1 MSQRKN
7 YFVEKGMQSKFILTL
22 LLLLFLV
29 AVITICNLFVIYEF
43 VVQNM
48 DPIHG
53 ATAQNLMEVIKSVAG
68 YRLLLIGLVNLMI
81 VAIIG
86 VFYSHQFAGPSYK
99 LERSIRQIATG
110 DLSFDVT
117 LRKSDAMHNIADSL
131 NVMLSRFRELFVKAN
146 ELTGRM
152 RNTVDGIAAEHESLG
167 KETAVLRGNIA
178 ELEDLLGSMKLKPTP
193 GSEGEGDPSKE
204 DVAREAAAEKVS

>member
-146 ELTGRM
+146 ELTGRL
-152 RNTVDGIAAEHESLG
+152 RNNVDGLAAEHENLG
-167 KETAVLRGNIA
+167 KETAVLRGTIA
-178 ELEDLLGSMKLKPTP
+178 ELEDILGSMKLKPTP
-193 GSEGEGDPSKE
+193 GAEGEGEAAKE
-204 DVAREAAAEKVS
+204 DAAREAAPQ